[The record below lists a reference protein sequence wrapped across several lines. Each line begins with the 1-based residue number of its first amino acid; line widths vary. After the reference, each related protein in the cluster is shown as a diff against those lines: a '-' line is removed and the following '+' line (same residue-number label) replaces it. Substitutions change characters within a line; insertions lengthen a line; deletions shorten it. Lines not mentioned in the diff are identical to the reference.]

1 MVRVQG
7 RMKIVIE
14 ALELGQQ
21 GRRLSQHVGT
31 HKQHCIDRG
40 VADAL
45 DRCERV
51 PPGLGYCSVIKN
63 VLIEVFRARLRLRQ
77 LE

>member
-7 RMKIVIE
+7 RVKIVIK
-14 ALELGQQ
+14 ALEFGQQ
-21 GRRLSQHVGT
+21 GRRLSQHVGS
-31 HKQHCIDRG
+31 HKQHCVDRG

-51 PPGLGYCSVIKN
+51 PPGLGYCSVIEN
-63 VLIEVFRARLRLRQ
+63 VLIEVFGARLGLRQ
-77 LE
+77 FE

>member
-1 MVRVQG
+1 MVRIQG
-7 RMKIVIE
+7 RMKIVIK

-21 GRRLSQHVGT
+21 GRRLSQHIGS
-31 HKQHCIDRG
+31 HEQHCIDCG
-40 VADAL
+40 VADTL

-63 VLIEVFRARLRLRQ
+63 VLIEVFGARLRLRQ